1 MISSL
6 LHIFR
11 LPELR
16 NKILFILGACAVFRI
31 FAAIPIPG
39 VDAERLAQFF
49 SGNQFFGL
57 LNLFSGG
64 ALSNLSLM
72 MLGLGP
78 YITATII
85 LQLFTMIFPRLKE
98 MYQEEGE
105 RGRQRFNQY
114 GRILTV
120 PLAALQGYGL
130 VTLFTRQGLIAELSP
145 LALAATLTTITAGAV
160 LLMWIGELMSERG
173 IGNGISLL
181 IFAGI
186 IADTPTSIQQLV
198 STATP
203 EDLPLYLVFI
213 ALAVGTVAAVVLI
226 NEARRNIPVAYAR
239 RVRGNKVYGGVSTF
253 LPLNLNPA
261 GVIPI
266 IFALSLLLFPSM
278 IASFAAG
285 FAVGWASKLSDMVN
299 SFTQNPWMYGAAYF
313 TLVVLFTYFYT
324 AVTFDPKNISTNLQK
339 QGGFVPGIRPGDS
352 TAAHISHILNRTLLM
367 GALFLGIIAV
377 LPSVIQGFTGIQAF
391 GFLIGG
397 TSVLIVVS
405 VVLETLRQI
414 RAQLAMRQYED

>member
-239 RVRGNKVYGGVSTF
+239 RVRGNKVY
-253 LPLNLNPA
+253 LNPA

>member
-6 LHIFR
+6 LQIFR
-11 LPELR
+11 ISELR
-16 NKILFILGACAVFRI
+16 NKIIFILGALAVFRI

-39 VDAERLAQFF
+39 VDAERLADFF

-64 ALSNLSLM
+64 ALSNLSLV

-85 LQLFTMIFPRLKE
+85 LQLFTMIFPRMKE

-105 RGRQRFNQY
+105 QGRQRFNQY
-114 GRILTV
+114 GRILTI
-120 PLAALQGYGL
+120 PLALLQGYGL
-130 VTLFTRQGLIAELSP
+130 VTLFTSQGLIVP
-145 LALAATLTTITAGAV
+145 LGGVHLIATLTTITAGSV
-160 LLMWIGELMSERG
+160 FLMWVGELVSERG

-186 IADTPTSIQQLV
+186 IADTPSSVQQLIAAG
-198 STATP
+198 SI
-203 EDLPLYLVFI
+203 EDLPTYIIFAI
-213 ALAVGTVAAVVLI
+213 LAIGIVASVVLV

-239 RVRGNKVYGGVSTF
+239 RVRGNRVYGGVSTF

-278 IASFAAG
+278 LASFAAG
-285 FAVGWASKLSDMVN
+285 FAFGWASKLSDIIN
-299 SFTQNPWMYGAAYF
+299 GFTQNPWTYGGAYF
-313 TLVVLFTYFYT
+313 ILVVLFTYFYT
-324 AVTFDPKNISTNLQK
+324 AVTFDPNSISSNLQK
-339 QGGFVPGIRPGDS
+339 QGGFVPGIRPGQS
-352 TAAHISHILNRTLLM
+352 TAAHLSHILNRTLLI
-367 GALFLGIIAV
+367 GALFLGFIAIV
-377 LPSVIQGFTGIQAF
+377 PSIIQGLTGVQAF
-391 GFLIGG
+391 QFLIGG
-397 TSVLIVVS
+397 TAVIIVVS
-405 VVLETLRQI
+405 VVLEMLRQI
-414 RAQLAMRQYED
+414 RAQLAMRQYEE